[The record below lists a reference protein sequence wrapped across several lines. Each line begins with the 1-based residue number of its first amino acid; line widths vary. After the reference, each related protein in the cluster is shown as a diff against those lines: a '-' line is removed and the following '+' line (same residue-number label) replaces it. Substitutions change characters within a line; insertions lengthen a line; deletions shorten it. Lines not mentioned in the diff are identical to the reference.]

1 MVDEVPEKEG
11 SYFPHPPVQRF
22 TSGVYPD
29 HQALVAAS
37 QDILKENYPR
47 YSRFG
52 TPVTDAVEQEV
63 TRLEG
68 GYGSLCV
75 CSGLAAIT
83 STFLALLRP
92 GDHILVNRSVYE
104 PVRRFINIYLSQRGV
119 SATFLSSSEFMDCDQ
134 YFKENTALVYIE
146 SPSSNV
152 FEVTDIEC
160 VVTQAQKRNI
170 VVVMDNT
177 WSTPLLINPIKHGV
191 DIVIHS
197 ASKYLSGHSDA
208 VAGIITTTEKS
219 FSPLRKYLMMAG
231 ICSGG
236 EESFSIYKGLKTL
249 GVRLDA
255 QANSASKIIELLN
268 SHPSV
273 GTVLAPQLI
282 THPDHGTYKKYY
294 KKYNGVFSFSVAC
307 ASDKKRDN
315 FLAGFKLFKLA
326 YGWGGVDSCII
337 PFTLMHF
344 LPSDPTQLF
353 FRVSIGL
360 EECDLLMADFKRALS
375 VLQDEE

>member
-1 MVDEVPEKEG
+1 MVDEVSGKTG
-11 SYFPHPPVQRF
+11 RYFPHPAVQRF

-29 HQALVAAS
+29 HHALVTAS
-37 QDILKENYPR
+37 QDTLKENYPR

-83 STFLALLRP
+83 STLLAFLRP

-104 PVRRFINIYLSQRGV
+104 PVRHFINTYLSQRGV
-119 SATFLSSSEFMDCDQ
+119 SATFLSSSEFMECDK
-134 YFKENTALVYIE
+134 FLNKSTTLIYIE

-152 FEVTDIEC
+152 FEVTDIEF
-160 VVTQAQKRNI
+160 VVNQAQKNNI
-170 VVVMDNT
+170 LVVMDNT
-177 WSTPLLINPIKHGV
+177 WSTPLLMNPIKHGV
-191 DIVIHS
+191 DVVIHS

-208 VAGIITTTEKS
+208 VAGIITTTEKY

-231 ICSGG
+231 ICLGG

-249 GVRLDA
+249 GVRLDT
-255 QANSASKIIELLN
+255 QANSASKIIELL
-268 SHPSV
+268 SYHPHV

-282 THPDHGTYKKYY
+282 THPDHCTYNKYY

-307 ASDKKRDN
+307 VSDKKRDE
-315 FLAGFKLFKLA
+315 FLAGFKIFKLA

-337 PFTLMHF
+337 PFTLTHF
-344 LPSDPTQLF
+344 LISDPTQIF
-353 FRVSIGL
+353 FRVSTGL
-360 EECDLLMADFKRALS
+360 EECDLLIADFKNALS
-375 VLQDEE
+375 FL